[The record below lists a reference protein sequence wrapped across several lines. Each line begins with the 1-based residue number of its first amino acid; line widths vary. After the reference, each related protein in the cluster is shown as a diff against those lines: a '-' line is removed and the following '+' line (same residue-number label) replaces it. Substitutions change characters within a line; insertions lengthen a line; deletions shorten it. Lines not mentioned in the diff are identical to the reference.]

1 MNKYYVEIT
10 TKETKLK
17 FESNQTWVKLND
29 LISIILKDDN
39 VLKIKVYIRQSVF
52 DNSIK
57 LIKTYNKIQPVGN
70 PEQPKGE
77 KNASKKH
84 IIKL

>member
-1 MNKYYVEIT
+1 MNNYYVEIT

-17 FESNQTWVKLND
+17 FESNQTWTKLND

-52 DNSIK
+52 NNSVK
-57 LIKTYNKIQPVGN
+57 LIKTYSNV
-70 PEQPKGE
+70 
-77 KNASKKH
+77 
-84 IIKL
+84 

>member
-57 LIKTYNKIQPVGN
+57 LIKTYNKI
-70 PEQPKGE
+70 
-77 KNASKKH
+77 
-84 IIKL
+84 

>member
-1 MNKYYVEIT
+1 MMNKYYVEIT

-57 LIKTYNKIQPVGN
+57 LIKTYNKI
-70 PEQPKGE
+70 
-77 KNASKKH
+77 
-84 IIKL
+84 

>member
-1 MNKYYVEIT
+1 MNNYYVEIT

-52 DNSIK
+52 NNSVK
-57 LIKTYNKIQPVGN
+57 LIKTYSNV
-70 PEQPKGE
+70 
-77 KNASKKH
+77 
-84 IIKL
+84 